1 MKAKERTLV
10 ARAEHAKEKIRIEK
24 QISSTDCGA
33 AIRRFNEMEE
43 KVERLE
49 AEAAV
54 AAKSYENEAKFSEME
69 SNDSVDRELEELK
82 AKINGT
88 VQEVKKA

>member
-1 MKAKERTLV
+1 MANEELNT
-10 ARAEHAKEKIRIEK
+10 
-24 QISSTDCGA
+24 T
-33 AIRRFNEMEE
+33 NEMEE

-82 AKINGT
+82 ARINGT